1 MATECCFASSPSSQL
16 ILTGQIGEVMQE
28 SVQTA
33 LSYLRSQ
40 VHAADGPFL
49 IASLIATLIA
59 TFIAS
64 LIATSMASLVASLSG
79 G

>member
-1 MATECCFASSPSSQL
+1 MATECCCASSPSSQL

-40 VHAADGPFL
+40 VHAADGPLL
-49 IASLIATLIA
+49 IASLIATFM
-59 TFIAS
+59 T
-64 LIATSMASLVASLSG
+64 TSMASLVASLSG

>member
-1 MATECCFASSPSSQL
+1 
-16 ILTGQIGEVMQE
+16 MQE

-40 VHAADGPFL
+40 VHAADGPLL
-49 IASLIATLIA
+49 IASLIATFM
-59 TFIAS
+59 TT
-64 LIATSMASLVASLSG
+64 TSMASLVASLSG

>member
-40 VHAADGPFL
+40 VHAADGPLL
-49 IASLIATLIA
+49 IASLIATFM
-59 TFIAS
+59 TT
-64 LIATSMASLVASLSG
+64 TSMASLVASLSG

>member
-1 MATECCFASSPSSQL
+1 
-16 ILTGQIGEVMQE
+16 MQE

-40 VHAADGPFL
+40 VHAADGPLL
-49 IASLIATLIA
+49 IASLIATFM
-59 TFIAS
+59 T
-64 LIATSMASLVASLSG
+64 TSMASLVASLSG

>member
-49 IASLIATLIA
+49 IATLIA
-59 TFIAS
+59 TFITT

>member
-1 MATECCFASSPSSQL
+1 
-16 ILTGQIGEVMQE
+16 MQE

-40 VHAADGPFL
+40 VHAADGPLL

-59 TFIAS
+59 TFITT